1 MSQTPAPP
9 APPAPPAHGRPKLLF
24 FQFQYDEQLPK
35 FILTHK
41 GEHVAC
47 LEQFF
52 DVAVVRED
60 CSLDRMCDLHQPEL
74 ILVESGVPNPA
85 CRRPRV
91 SDLHAHRHIPRLGL
105 LHADAFCSGRSG
117 FLSDM
122 DAWGIHTY
130 FCIALAAPAYN
141 PAIEGQL
148 FVWPNFVDSSVFRD
162 YGQDKTI
169 PVLFAGNRNPLYP
182 WRRRVL
188 RALDPFYAS
197 SSLAHPG
204 YSLRSSTQ
212 YVHGES
218 YARLL
223 NSAWFVPSCGTV
235 AKDVVRKHFEAPASK
250 ACLVA
255 QRTRLLEHAG
265 FVDMENCVF
274 ADESDAADKIETLLA
289 DQARLL
295 AVIER
300 GHALVHSRHTM
311 KHRSQIHDWFLLNRR
326 RQDGEFIVQP
336 DPFARLKLDAAPLQ
350 RQWVHEDRRQL
361 TLLREG
367 DEAFTRG
374 DTALA
379 AQSYRQCAS
388 FVRYMPEPRL
398 RMALCHLQ
406 QGEAP
411 RALQIVKGLLHFTL
425 LSYGARDPDPT
436 EFAVLLLCLLCMG
449 KADDAARFCE
459 AFAWVR
465 QPELDRTRWLVR
477 AATRQPT
484 RQYAQ
489 SDVVTTQRL
498 SIHQLPWAGET
509 VWRHAVTSLLA
520 ANNQTST
527 LAALIALDFAPAPSQ
542 QASER
547 GTMGLDRDR
556 STAAVLDMLR
566 KAHRFDATREHVR
579 ARSRAASSWIERK
592 LAAYVLPY
600 RFSSVKYEPFFL
612 QLSEVVSDENTRVI
626 LTLDDRPHSH
636 AISCIE
642 SALSED
648 LSSHRSLVRSPTR
661 LQNAEKA
668 QLPRADV
675 AYLYLGNMTGEQLQE
690 LPWSCLLSASF
701 LFIEGLS
708 ERNRSPVL
716 GRIEAIGAYGR
727 SPDSHPT
734 THGRA
739 MFVQR
744 AAAHRPIAQAIEPR
758 V

>member
-1 MSQTPAPP
+1 MSQTPAL
-9 APPAPPAHGRPKLLF
+9 PAHGKPKLLF
-24 FQFQYDEQLPK
+24 FQFAYDEQLPK
-35 FILTHK
+35 FILTHRS
-41 GEHVAC
+41 EHVAC

-52 DVAVVRED
+52 DVVVVTQD

-74 ILVESGVPNPA
+74 ILVEGGVPNPA
-85 CRRPRV
+85 CRRPQV
-91 SDLHAHRHIPRLGL
+91 SALHTHRHIPRLGL
-105 LHADAFCSGRSG
+105 MHADAFCSGRSG

-122 DAWGIHTY
+122 DAWGIETY
-130 FCIALAAPAYN
+130 FCIAVAAPAYN
-141 PAIEGQL
+141 TAIEGRL
-148 FVWPNFVDSSVFRD
+148 FVWPNFVDSTVFRD

-188 RALDPFYAS
+188 RALDPFYDS

-250 ACLVA
+250 ACLVTE
-255 QRTRLLEHAG
+255 RTRLLEHAG

-274 ADESDAADKIETLLA
+274 ADESDAAHKIETLLE
-289 DQARLL
+289 DKARLL
-295 AVIER
+295 AVIQR

-326 RQDGEFIVQP
+326 RQDGELIVQP
-336 DPFARLKLDAAPLQ
+336 DPFARLELAAAPLK

-367 DEAFTRG
+367 DEAFARG
-374 DTALA
+374 ETASA

-406 QGEAP
+406 RGEAP
-411 RALQIVKGLLHFTL
+411 HALQIIKGLLHFNL
-425 LSYGARDPDPT
+425 LSYRARDPDPI
-436 EFAVLLLCLLCMG
+436 EFALLLLCLLCMG

-465 QPELDRTRWLVR
+465 QPELDRTRSLVR

-489 SDVVTTQRL
+489 SDVVATQRL
-498 SIHQLPWAGET
+498 SLHQLPWVGET
-509 VWRHAVTSLLA
+509 AWRHAVTSLLA

-527 LAALIALDFAPAPSQ
+527 LAALTALDWAPAQQPS
-542 QASER
+542 EH
-547 GTMGLDRDR
+547 GTMGLDSDR

-566 KAHRFDATREHVR
+566 RAHRLDATREHVR

-612 QLSEVVSDENTRVI
+612 QLSEVVSDENTKVI

-636 AISCIE
+636 ATSCIE
-642 SALSED
+642 SALSES
-648 LSSHRSLVRSPTR
+648 LSSHHSLFRSPTQ

-675 AYLYLGNMTGEQLQE
+675 AYLYLGNMTGEQLEE
-690 LPWSCLLSASF
+690 LPWSYLLSASF

-708 ERNRSPVL
+708 ERNRAPVL
-716 GRIEAIGAYGR
+716 SRIEAIGAYGR

-739 MFVQR
+739 MFVHR